1 MSEAHDRNALVTGG
15 SAGIGLQTVQQLVKD
30 GWRVWV
36 LDLDDY
42 ETTGQG
48 SPNVRF
54 VHCDLRVA
62 GDIVRAVQVVGH
74 EAGVLHAVVCSA
86 GVVRVGELEHSSLE
100 DVDLMLDVNVKA
112 PWLVVREAIPWL
124 RQAATSE
131 DPARV
136 VVLGS
141 IAGIRPKIAGGVYA
155 ATKAALHVLA
165 QVFAVELG
173 PSFIT
178 VNAVAPGSTNTNM
191 AATAMG
197 SGATAGFKI
206 SGVSPLGRI
215 AEPSDIADAVLFLL
229 SPQARYISGV
239 VLPVDGG
246 TRAAF
251 NNR

>member
-1 MSEAHDRNALVTGG
+1 MSDAPPKHALVTGG
-15 SAGIGLQTVQQLVKD
+15 SAGIGRRTVEQLVEE

-36 LDLDDY
+36 LDRDDY
-42 ETTGQG
+42 QVSGDP

-54 VHCDLRVA
+54 VHCDLRVI
-62 GDIVRAVQVVGH
+62 DDVVSAVQTVAR
-74 EAGVLHAVVCSA
+74 EAGALHAVVCSA
-86 GVVRVGELEHSSLE
+86 GVVKVGELEHVSIE
-100 DVDLMLDVNVKA
+100 DVDLMLDVNLKA
-112 PWLVVREAIPWL
+112 PWLVIREAIPSL
-124 RQAATSE
+124 RKAATE
-131 DPARV
+131 DDPARV

-141 IAGIRPKIAGGVYA
+141 IAGVRPKIAGGVYA

-165 QVFAVELG
+165 QVYAVELG
-173 PSFIT
+173 PSSIT
-178 VNAVAPGSTNTNM
+178 VNAVAPGSTNTGM
-191 AATAMG
+191 AAKA
-197 SGATAGFKI
+197 SGAGAAVGFKT

-215 AEPSDIADAVLFLL
+215 AEPADIADAIAFLL